1 MAKNQNQQN
10 TARGVYEWVPQ
21 NRLTRIDDVS
31 LARARSFWQRG
42 FVEKVEIIEKKNE
55 DTGATEHVV
64 KLSFN
69 VVICIPIPDE
79 GEVERDNDIHF
90 LTRKLTQPLNYCGEC
105 TCNENRC
112 VPEIA
117 AYMKYLSDRGM
128 LDAALKERAVYR
140 ETSGRGDAIYEFDW
154 TPEKPALQEVPDPVL
169 ELAERV
175 LDKKLVTLRP
185 RLSDQ
190 GYVLID
196 FDNRICASLQK
207 HDPAFSSTDLVL
219 ALDRLGDE
227 PSNMKDGVTVGIAF
241 DPTRATCAS
250 ACPNCKC
257 EYCIPVLAAY
267 LKYCRGNGLA
277 DKIEEAAKTRAV
289 YPENVRFSTRE
300 PACRLTADRIE
311 KLRDELTTLPLNL
324 LETVIRMTE
333 TNRVSVIPYTPK
345 DDGDEDERTALCT
358 VCIRFYKSSKR
369 SLTGSSSIE
378 DFELGDD
385 AENQDIYPIPVYSLD
400 FLSKEINFANRIII
414 VAAVVGLL
422 RQHGISSEA
431 LLSERSE
438 VLDRFLESSRNTPG
452 LERIMKLAKNE
463 KTNSLY
469 CVVEGARNSGKQ
481 QVVENIADVLAQH
494 GKIKT
499 KEYQR
504 CTFDELVRTFVRQWN
519 PEYRDGGDPYSFPSG
534 KYYAGYKFNVF
545 EKNVLYVISGLSSFL
560 KSLKSNE
567 YGMFETDHIK
577 EILGRALRDT
587 YIVIIGLSAEDVEE
601 FLSLDSRYKFLY
613 GRNVLH
619 LENMTTEQ
627 IYEAYI
633 SELSDDVR
641 AKIEDPE
648 EFRKTFA
655 EFMAFNEKFL
665 PIGNTE
671 LVNYLSNYSNVEGA
685 PVLPPNVYNNKKA
698 AAALDEMIGMK
709 AIKEQVR
716 DFESFI
722 SFQKKAK
729 AAGINVEHGN
739 MHMQFLGNPG
749 TGKTTVARIIATM
762 LFDIGVLQ
770 KNKLVEVERKDL
782 VAPYVGQTAI
792 KTSEK
797 IKEAMGGVLF
807 IDEAYSLALTN
818 DDSYGKE
825 AIATLVK
832 AMEDYKDKFIVI
844 LAGYDKEMGEFL
856 NSNSGIES
864 RIGYTF
870 RFDNYSVSEL
880 SQMYV
885 QTLSKQNFTVT
896 PEAVSEMERVTEYF
910 INRRYFGNGRFVK
923 KMVQDTIIKHS
934 KNESA
939 PGWEISVISM
949 PDVPSTEE
957 MSAKNTTDRNPGTAL
972 SELVGLESVKE
983 QIKKFRTT
991 TAFRRKA
998 HFQGINIPRG
1008 NNHMIFS
1015 GNPGTGKTTVARI
1028 IARELYDAGIISENK
1043 LIECG
1048 RQDLVGQYL
1057 GQTAPKTQQ
1066 VVNRA
1071 IGGVLFIDEAY
1082 SLTGGA
1088 NGHTDSY
1095 GDEAIATLVKAMED
1109 YRDNLVVIF
1118 SGYEKEMDRF
1128 ISSNPG
1134 IASRIGF
1141 TFRFEDYSAEELTE
1155 IFRRKISKSGLDAN
1169 APETLEK
1176 VRTLMQY
1183 FVSVPNF
1190 GNGRF
1195 AERVVQT
1202 VFELHAER
1210 CASFDDPVELKTVT
1224 PEDVPSVK
1232 YVLEHL
1238 ANGDDMINPED
1249 IKEDQHV
1256 RTAFHELG
1264 HAVVCKILFPDNPIE
1279 RITISAEG
1287 SGALGYV
1294 RFNTGAVG
1302 NMTATELRNRICVNM
1317 AGIASEEVF
1326 LGEYGNGGTSDLDAA
1341 TDIAW
1346 QMVSR
1351 YGMSRNGFSV
1361 TGEKTDR
1368 DRAEIDEIL
1377 KQEFSKAKGL
1387 ISERA
1392 AALERAKDVL
1402 LEKKTIT
1409 EEEFLRILNA

>member
-1 MAKNQNQQN
+1 MAKNLNQQN
-10 TARGVYEWVPQ
+10 GQRAVYEWVPQ
-21 NRLTRIDDVS
+21 NRLTRVDDVS

-42 FVEKVEIIEKKNE
+42 YVEKVEIIEKKDE
-55 DTGATEHVV
+55 ESGAIEHVV

-69 VVICIPIPDE
+69 VVICVPIPEE
-79 GEVERDNDIHF
+79 GDAERDGDIHF
-90 LTRKLTQPLNYCGEC
+90 LTRRLTSPLNYCGEC

-128 LDAALKERAVYR
+128 LEAALKERAAYR

-154 TPEKPALQEVPDPVL
+154 TPEKPVLGEVPDRIL

-175 LDKKLVTLRP
+175 LAKNLVTVRP
-185 RLSDQ
+185 QLSDQ

-196 FDNRICASLQK
+196 FDNRLCSTPQK
-207 HDPAFSSTDLVL
+207 NDPTFSSTDLSL
-219 ALDRLGDE
+219 KLDRIGDD
-227 PSNMKDGVTVGIAF
+227 PSNMKDGVTVGTAF
-241 DPTRATCAS
+241 DPTRATCVT

-257 EYCIPVLAAY
+257 DYCVPVLAAY
-267 LKYCRGNGLA
+267 LKYLRGNGLSVNI
-277 DKIEEAAKTRAV
+277 DEASKTRAV
-289 YPENVRFSTRE
+289 YPENIRFTTRE
-300 PACRLTADRIE
+300 PAYRLAADKID
-311 KLRDELTTLPLNL
+311 KLRDELATLPLNM
-324 LETVIRMTE
+324 LEAVIKMAEDQRA
-333 TNRVSVIPYTPK
+333 SVVPYVPK
-345 DDGDEDERTALCT
+345 DGAEEERPALCT
-358 VCIRFYKSSKR
+358 VCMRYNKNSKKP
-369 SLTGSSSIE
+369 LGAVTSIE

-385 AENQDIYPIPVYSLD
+385 PMKQDIYPISVYSLD
-400 FLSKEINFANRIII
+400 FLSKEISFFTRIITV
-414 VAAVVGLL
+414 VAAVGLL
-422 RQHGISSEA
+422 LQHGISAET
-431 LLSERSE
+431 LLNERGE
-438 VLDRFLESSRNTPG
+438 VLDRFLKSSRNTPG

-469 CVVEGARNSGKQ
+469 CVVEGNRNSGKT

-504 CTFDELVRTFVRQWN
+504 CTFDEIIKTFVRQWQ
-519 PEYRDGGDPYSFPSG
+519 PEFREDGDPYSFPSG

-587 YIVIIGLSAEDVEE
+587 YIVIIGLNSEDVEE

-685 PVLPPNVYNNKKA
+685 PVLPPNVYDNKKA

-885 QTLSKQNFTVT
+885 QTLSKQHFTVT
-896 PEAVSEMERVTEYF
+896 PEAVGEMERVTGYF

-934 KNESA
+934 KNESL
-939 PGWEISVISM
+939 PGWEISVIAM
-949 PDVPSTEE
+949 PDVPSTED
-957 MSAKNTTDRNPGTAL
+957 MSAKNTADRSPGTAL
-972 SELVGLESVKE
+972 SELVGLETVKE

-991 TAFRRKA
+991 TEFRRKA

-1210 CASFDDPVELKTVT
+1210 CASFDDPIDLKTVT
-1224 PEDVPSVK
+1224 CDDIPSVK
-1232 YVLEHL
+1232 YVLDHL
-1238 ANGDDMINPED
+1238 ANGDDMINPDD
-1249 IKEDQHV
+1249 IKEEQHV
-1256 RTAFHELG
+1256 RTAVHELG

-1317 AGIASEEVF
+1317 AGIASEEIF
-1326 LGEYGNGGTSDLDAA
+1326 LGEYGNGGTSDLDTA

-1351 YGMSRNGFSV
+1351 FGMSKNGFSV
-1361 TGEKTDR
+1361 TGEKSER
-1368 DRAEIDEIL
+1368 DRQEVDEIL
-1377 KQEFSKAKGL
+1377 RGEFENARKI
-1387 ISERA
+1387 ISEHRS
-1392 AALERAKDVL
+1392 ALERAKNFL
-1402 LEKKTIT
+1402 LEKHTISDA
-1409 EEEFLRILNA
+1409 EFTDILNS